1 MGASGFLGGTLYKEL
16 HRYYDTYGT
25 YHTGKI
31 YSDNKHFIHFDV
43 TQDSIY
49 EVLNQVRP
57 TLVISALRGDF
68 EGQVEAHED
77 LCDFALRTGIFVIYL
92 SSANV
97 FDAFTNYPSY
107 EFDKTLSDSKY
118 GKLKI
123 RCENYFLNFLPETQ
137 YAIIRLPM
145 VFGAN
150 SPRVRE
156 IKNALLLHAQIE
168 VFPHLIMNTTTDK
181 KLGQQIHY
189 IINRKLSGIFHLGSN
204 DLIHHQEF
212 IQEIVR
218 KVNLNIKPQ
227 YKMVYTSNFD
237 RYLAVLPK
245 DNKLP
250 QHLAITNEEV
260 LAESQVF

>member
-31 YSDNKHFIHFDV
+31 YSDNQHFIHFDV

-107 EFDKTLSDSKY
+107 EFDKTLSESKY

-123 RCENYFLNFLPETQ
+123 RCENYFLNFLPESQ

-150 SPRVRE
+150 SPRIRE
-156 IKNALLLHAQIE
+156 IKNAILLHAQIE

-189 IINRKLSGIFHLGSN
+189 IINRNLSGIFHLGSN

-218 KVNLNIKPQ
+218 KINLDIKAQ
-227 YKMVYTSNFD
+227 YKLVYTSNFD